1 MFLILLSLIIKCR
14 SYCHRELKR
23 IHALSNIGMSSQDIV
38 RILKDQ
44 NINVSQRSV
53 SNVVINKGIMRE
65 ATVNGQR
72 KPKYRR
78 PVKIRTSEIIR
89 KVQRMASQCNPP
101 SLKCMAIKI
110 ETSDTTIGKM
120 IHSDNHMVT
129 RI

>member
-1 MFLILLSLIIKCR
+1 MPKLLPSRAEEI
-14 SYCHRELKR
+14 
-23 IHALSNIGMSSQDIV
+23 IHALSNIGMSSRDIV

-44 NINVSQRSV
+44 NVNVSQRSV

-65 ATVNGQR
+65 ATVNGQQ

-89 KVQRMASQCNPP
+89 KVQKMASQCNPP

-120 IHSDNHMVT
+120 IHGDNHMVT

>member
-1 MFLILLSLIIKCR
+1 
-14 SYCHRELKR
+14 
-23 IHALSNIGMSSQDIV
+23 MSSQDIV